1 MAPSDP
7 RIAVPS
13 PKRSRRPRGAEAW
26 YPYYAGYGESF
37 VNGALDALKL
47 EPESCVLDPWNGSGT
62 TTRVVQRRGLRAIGV
77 DINPIATIVAS
88 AKTASCA
95 DASHLRGLAE
105 DVVAAARDAEVAKS
119 DPLLGWL
126 SPRPAA
132 FVRAAHGRILHLLAT
147 RPTGGVVDP
156 LAETLPPLASFL
168 TVCLLRAVRDCA
180 NPVTGSNPTWQR
192 EEARRVTT
200 KLLADAFLERVT
212 AFAQD
217 LGTTEGDKPPTIIL
231 GDARNLSW
239 CADASVDAVVTSPPY
254 CTRLDYV
261 VSTSMELAVLGV
273 ARHATAFHAL
283 RLRTTGTPLTRQR
296 EIPDPPSA
304 WGPMVTQVL
313 GAIRDHSSPDSRS
326 YYYKSYW
333 QYFADICA
341 ALNEL
346 RRVLRDGG
354 RALFVLQNSY
364 YKDVE
369 IDLPHLVVNMA
380 QVLGFDTGIASSHP
394 VRQVLTTMNSRSQ
407 KHRDAMNYREEVV
420 ALRNG
425 GTSHDR

>member
-1 MAPSDP
+1 MAPSDL
-7 RIAVPS
+7 RIATPN
-13 PKRSRRPRGAEAW
+13 PKRSRRPGGAEAW
-26 YPYYAGYGESF
+26 YPYYAGYGELF
-37 VNGALDALKL
+37 VDAALDALKL
-47 EPESCVLDPWNGSGT
+47 EPEACVLDPWNGSGT
-62 TTRVVQRRGLRAIGV
+62 TTRVAQRRGLRAIGV

-95 DASHLRGLAE
+95 DASHLGGLAE
-105 DVVAAARDAEVAKS
+105 EVVAAARDAELAKS

-147 RPTGGVVDP
+147 RPDGSVVDP
-156 LAETLPPLASFL
+156 LAEPLPPLASFL
-168 TVCLLRAVRDCA
+168 TVCLLRAVRDSA

-192 EEARRVTT
+192 EESRRVTT
-200 KLLADAFLERVT
+200 KALADTFLERVT

-217 LGTTEGDKPPTIIL
+217 FGATEGHKPPSIIL
-231 GDARNLSW
+231 GDARDLSW

-261 VSTSMELAVLGV
+261 VSTSMELAVLGL
-273 ARHATAFHAL
+273 ARHSTSFQAL

-296 EIPDPPSA
+296 EIPDPSSA

-313 GAIRDHSSPDSRS
+313 GEIRDHASPDSRS

-333 QYFADICA
+333 QYFSDLYA

-346 RRVLRDGG
+346 RRVLREGG
-354 RALFVLQNSY
+354 RAIFVLQNSY
-364 YKDVE
+364 YKGVE
-369 IDLPHLVVNMA
+369 IDLPQLVMNMA
-380 QVLGFDTGIASSHP
+380 QVLGFDAGVASSHP

-407 KHRDAMNYREEVV
+407 KHRDAMSYREEVV

-425 GTSHDR
+425 GESHAR